1 MKIIHKVI
9 FMYVKLGSF
18 QSSVYARPI
27 SRTEKQTQNIH
38 NPPLWPNKTNRSPT
52 WPDVLF

>member
-52 WPDVLF
+52 WPDLLF